1 MHHIYS
7 HSSDIYMYSMQ
18 VTQCAI
24 NIDVYLINNKH
35 VQLIK
40 RVFFIQY
47 ASYFLC
53 KKSYFYIWQINKTSL
68 K

>member
-24 NIDVYLINNKH
+24 NIDAYLLNNKH
-35 VQLIK
+35 VQIIK
-40 RVFFIQY
+40 RVFFYSICIV
-47 ASYFLC
+47 FPV
-53 KKSYFYIWQINKTSL
+53 
-68 K
+68 

>member
-24 NIDVYLINNKH
+24 NIDAYLLNNKH
-35 VQLIK
+35 VQIIK
-40 RVFFIQY
+40 RVFFLFNMHRI
-47 ASYFLC
+47 SC
-53 KKSYFYIWQINKTSL
+53 VKSHTFISGK
-68 K
+68 